1 MKKKFDSIF
10 DFGSSFFERTMTSLT
25 GNPLNRIPSIG
36 DDLASLSV
44 HARDV
49 EPRHAPAP
57 AESVQED
64 SAEAIAAKAASSGQY
79 VRASDGVSIYY
90 EVHGSASAPHRVLF
104 VAGLNATFEAWALQ
118 TAHFGNAH
126 SQPRVQFVV
135 MDNRGIGF
143 SDAPVSEAP
152 DDDERLYSVERMA
165 RDVIH
170 VADAV
175 SWSDFVIVGH
185 SLGAMIAQRVAL
197 LEPTRVRGLL
207 LASSRIAG
215 GSWWHALPT
224 WTGIYRFVR
233 MRLAATADDELDH
246 TLQFLFPPT
255 FLGEPCSMAHST
267 EFQYETNR
275 DWLFDFFRNR
285 KGAKTAAGSAGQ
297 LAAAR
302 QHALITEEIVRLRDN
317 PNLYI
322 LVVTGD
328 EDIVVPPSHSRYAAD
343 ALCGGALE
351 VLRGCGHAVCL
362 QRSDDFNRLVV
373 RLCERAA
380 LNAECAQALH

>member
-1 MKKKFDSIF
+1 
-10 DFGSSFFERTMTSLT
+10 MTTT

-36 DDLASLSV
+36 EDLASLSV

-49 EPRHAPAP
+49 EPRHPPAP

-64 SAEAIAAKAASSGQY
+64 SAEAHAAKAASSGQY
-79 VRASDGVSIYY
+79 VRTDDNVSIYY
-90 EVHGSASAPHRVLF
+90 EVHGSADAPHRVLF

-126 SQPRVQFVV
+126 TVPRVQFVV

-143 SDAPVSEAP
+143 SDAPAGEGEE
-152 DDDERLYSVERMA
+152 DDNAALYSVTRMA
-165 RDVIH
+165 RDAIAV
-170 VADAV
+170 VDAV
-175 SWSDFVIVGH
+175 GWHDFVIVAH

-197 LEPTRVRGLL
+197 LEPARVRGLL
-207 LASSRIAG
+207 LASSRVVG

-302 QHALITEEIVRLRDN
+302 QHSLTTEEIVRLRDN

-362 QRSDDFNRLVV
+362 QRSDDFNRLVM
-373 RLCERAA
+373 RLCERAS
-380 LNAECAQALH
+380 LNAECATAL